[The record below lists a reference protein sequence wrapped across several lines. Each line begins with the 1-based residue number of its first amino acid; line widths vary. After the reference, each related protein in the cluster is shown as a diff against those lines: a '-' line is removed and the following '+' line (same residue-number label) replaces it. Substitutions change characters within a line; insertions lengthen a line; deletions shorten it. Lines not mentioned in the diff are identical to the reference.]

1 MHLDSSGNPDFKWH
15 ATQNIA
21 AVLTA
26 VASCGTLAVGMRV
39 DINDILH
46 VLAHELRTPVGIAHG
61 YVRLLL
67 EERLTQE
74 SDRRRALEQM
84 QKALGR
90 LSDLSH
96 ESTALAAWYEQDH
109 STPQSVDARTLMEHV
124 AAADYDHPVTVDPA
138 DVPPGVTVKTTDHS
152 SLCRALTGI
161 VRATARELRGTT
173 CDVVARVVNGNFEML
188 TGPEEALGPLAAGP
202 SALNAGPI
210 ALERGGL
217 GLALVHAAIVL
228 DAHGAERWTMNGSRQ
243 TVGLRLPVE
252 ERQHP

>member
-1 MHLDSSGNPDFKWH
+1 MS
-15 ATQNIA
+15 
-21 AVLTA
+21 
-26 VASCGTLAVGMRV
+26 V

-96 ESTALAAWYEQDH
+96 ESTALASWYEQDH
-109 STPQSVDARTLMEHV
+109 SEAAHVDARALVDRV
-124 AAADYDHPVTVDPA
+124 ADTNFDFPVTIETGEVPA
-138 DVPPGVTVKTTDHS
+138 GALVKTSDEE
-152 SLCRALTGI
+152 SLARALIGI

-173 CDVVARVVNGNFEML
+173 CDVVARVVDGRFEML
-188 TGPEEALGPLAAGP
+188 TGPEEMLPVLGRGPTAADAGP
-202 SALNAGPI
+202 V

-228 DAHGAERWTMNGSRQ
+228 DAHGAQRWTMNGSRQ
-243 TVGLRLPVE
+243 TVGVRLPIE

>member
-1 MHLDSSGNPDFKWH
+1 MS
-15 ATQNIA
+15 
-21 AVLTA
+21 
-26 VASCGTLAVGMRV
+26 V
-39 DINDILH
+39 DLNDVLH

-96 ESTALAAWYEQDH
+96 ESSALAGWYEQDH
-109 STPQSVDARTLMEHV
+109 STPQQVEARALMQHV
-124 AAADYDHPVTVDPA
+124 ADADYEFPVTVEMA
-138 DVPPGVTVKTTDHS
+138 DVPEGAWVTTTDPA
-152 SLCRALTGI
+152 SLTRALTGL
-161 VRATARELRGTT
+161 VRATARELRGAT
-173 CDVVARVVNGNFEML
+173 CDVVARVEAGAFEML
-188 TGPEEALGPLAAGP
+188 TGPEDLIASLGQGPSGPEAGPL
-202 SALNAGPI
+202 

-228 DAHGAERWTMNGSRQ
+228 DAHGAERWTINGSRQ
-243 TVGLRLPVE
+243 TVGVRLPIE
-252 ERQHP
+252 ERPHP

>member
-1 MHLDSSGNPDFKWH
+1 MS
-15 ATQNIA
+15 
-21 AVLTA
+21 
-26 VASCGTLAVGMRV
+26 V
-39 DINDILH
+39 DINHVLH

-90 LSDLSH
+90 LSDLSF
-96 ESTALAAWYEQDH
+96 ESTALASWYERDH
-109 STPQSVDARTLMEHV
+109 STSRRVAARALIDHV
-124 AAADYDHPVTVDPA
+124 ADANYDVPVTVA
-138 DVPPGVTVKTTDHS
+138 TTEVPPDVWVKTTDAE
-152 SLCRALTGI
+152 SLCQALTGI

-173 CDVVARVVNGNFEML
+173 CDVLGRLVDGSFEML
-188 TGPEEALGPLAAGP
+188 VGPEELLGELRKGPDAAE
-202 SALNAGPI
+202 AGSV

-228 DAHGAERWTMNGSRQ
+228 DAHGAQRWTMNGSRQ
-243 TVGLRLPVE
+243 TVGVRLPVE
-252 ERQHP
+252 EGLQP

>member
-1 MHLDSSGNPDFKWH
+1 
-15 ATQNIA
+15 
-21 AVLTA
+21 
-26 VASCGTLAVGMRV
+26 MRV

-109 STPQSVDARTLMEHV
+109 SSPQRVAARNLIEHV
-124 AAADYDHPVTVDPA
+124 AAAEYDFPVTVDTSE
-138 DVPPGVTVKTTDHS
+138 VPDGVSLSTTDER

-173 CDVVARVVNGNFEML
+173 CDVVARVENGSFEML
-188 TGPEEALGPLAAGP
+188 AGPEELLDALRAGPAAPGAGPL
-202 SALNAGPI
+202 

-252 ERQHP
+252 ERPQP

>member
-1 MHLDSSGNPDFKWH
+1 
-15 ATQNIA
+15 
-21 AVLTA
+21 
-26 VASCGTLAVGMRV
+26 MRV
-39 DINDILH
+39 DINEILH

-96 ESTALAAWYEQDH
+96 ESSALAAWYEQDH
-109 STPQSVDARTLMEHV
+109 SIPHPLDARKLIDHV
-124 AAADYDHPVTVDPA
+124 ADANYDFPVTVETS
-138 DVPPGVTVKTTDHS
+138 DVPPGVVLTTMDET
-152 SLCRALTGI
+152 SLCTALTGI

-173 CDVVARVVNGNFEML
+173 CDVVARVVDGRFEML
-188 TGPEEALGPLAAGP
+188 TGPEEMLDALGQGPAAPEAGP
-202 SALNAGPI
+202 V

-228 DAHGAERWTMNGSRQ
+228 DAHGAERWTLNGSRQ
-243 TVGLRLPVE
+243 TVGLRLPVQ
-252 ERQHP
+252 ERQQL

>member
-1 MHLDSSGNPDFKWH
+1 MVELVPDE
-15 ATQNIA
+15 A
-21 AVLTA
+21 
-26 VASCGTLAVGMRV
+26 CGTLAVGMRV

-109 STPQSVDARTLMEHV
+109 STPYPTDARTLIEHV
-124 AAADYDHPVTVDPA
+124 ADVQYDFPVTVDA
-138 DVPPGVTVKTTDHS
+138 SEVPEGTTLKTTDEQ
-152 SLCRALTGI
+152 SLRFALTGV
-161 VRATARELRGTT
+161 VRATARELRGMT
-173 CDVVARVVNGNFEML
+173 CDVVARVVDGSFEML
-188 TGPEEALGPLAAGP
+188 TGPAELIEPLGAGP
-202 SALNAGPI
+202 GAPTAGPI

-217 GLALVHAAIVL
+217 GLALVHSAIVL
-228 DAHGAERWTMNGSRQ
+228 DAHHAQRWTMNGSRQ
-243 TVGLRLPVE
+243 TVGLRLPLQKGNI
-252 ERQHP
+252 RDAR

>member
-1 MHLDSSGNPDFKWH
+1 MS
-15 ATQNIA
+15 
-21 AVLTA
+21 
-26 VASCGTLAVGMRV
+26 V

-96 ESTALAAWYEQDH
+96 ESTALASWYEQNH
-109 STPQSVDARTLMEHV
+109 ATAHAVEARTLIEHLSES
-124 AAADYDHPVTVDPA
+124 DFDFPVTVEGTSVPA
-138 DVPPGVTVKTTDHS
+138 GVRVSTSDEQ
-152 SLCRALTGI
+152 SLRMALTGI

-173 CDVVARVVNGNFEML
+173 CDVVGRVVNGSFEML
-188 TGPEEALGPLAAGP
+188 TGPEELLEALGAGP
-202 SALNAGPI
+202 DSPEAGPV

-228 DAHGAERWTMNGSRQ
+228 DAHGAQRWTMNGSRK
-243 TVGLRLPVE
+243 TVGVRLPLE
-252 ERQHP
+252 ERQHL

>member
-1 MHLDSSGNPDFKWH
+1 MS
-15 ATQNIA
+15 
-21 AVLTA
+21 
-26 VASCGTLAVGMRV
+26 V
-39 DINDILH
+39 DLNDVLH

-90 LSDLSH
+90 LSDLSY

-109 STPQSVDARTLMEHV
+109 STSQAVAARTLIEHV
-124 AAADYDHPVTVDPA
+124 AAAQYDFPVTVATA
-138 DVPPGVTVKTTDHS
+138 DVPDRAVVSTIDQA
-152 SLCRALTGI
+152 SLCHALTGL

-173 CDVVARVVNGNFEML
+173 CDVVARVVNGTFEML
-188 TGPEEALGPLAAGP
+188 TGPEELLDALGRGPAAAEAGP
-202 SALNAGPI
+202 VT
-210 ALERGGL
+210 LERGGL

-228 DAHGAERWTMNGSRQ
+228 DAHGAQRWTMNGSRQ
-243 TVGLRLPVE
+243 TVGVRLPAE
-252 ERQHP
+252 ERQHS

>member
-1 MHLDSSGNPDFKWH
+1 MP
-15 ATQNIA
+15 
-21 AVLTA
+21 
-26 VASCGTLAVGMRV
+26 V

-67 EERLTQE
+67 EERLHQE
-74 SDRRRALEQM
+74 TDRRRALEQM

-96 ESTALAAWYEQDH
+96 ESTALAEWYEQDH
-109 STPQSVDARTLMEHV
+109 TTAHPLLARTLIERV
-124 AAADYDHPVTVDPA
+124 AEASYESPVTVETSN
-138 DVPPGVTVKTTDHS
+138 VPEGRAVLTSDAA
-152 SLCRALTGI
+152 ALTRAVTGV

-173 CDVVARVVNGNFEML
+173 CDVTARVFNGSFEML
-188 TGPEEALGPLAAGP
+188 IGPEELLGALSAGPLAPDAGP
-202 SALNAGPI
+202 V

-228 DAHGAERWTMNGSRQ
+228 DGHGAQRWTVNGSRQ
-243 TVGLRLPVE
+243 TLGLRLPLD
-252 ERQHP
+252 ERHDS

>member
-1 MHLDSSGNPDFKWH
+1 MS
-15 ATQNIA
+15 
-21 AVLTA
+21 
-26 VASCGTLAVGMRV
+26 V

-96 ESTALAAWYEQDH
+96 ESTALASWYEQDH
-109 STPQSVDARTLMEHV
+109 STARHVDARALIGHV
-124 AAADYDHPVTVDPA
+124 SDADFDFPVTVEASEIPA
-138 DVPPGVTVKTTDHS
+138 GVTVPTSDER
-152 SLCRALTGI
+152 SLCLALTGI

-173 CDVVARVVNGNFEML
+173 CDVVARVVDGSLEML
-188 TGPEEALGPLAAGP
+188 TGPEELLEALGAGP
-202 SALNAGPI
+202 ASPEAGPV

-243 TVGLRLPVE
+243 TVGLRLPIE

>member
-1 MHLDSSGNPDFKWH
+1 MP
-15 ATQNIA
+15 
-21 AVLTA
+21 
-26 VASCGTLAVGMRV
+26 V

-67 EERLTQE
+67 EERLHQE
-74 SDRRRALEQM
+74 TDRRRALEQM

-96 ESTALAAWYEQDH
+96 ESTALAAWYEQEH
-109 STPQSVDARTLMEHV
+109 TEAHAVPARAVLERV
-124 AAADYDHPVTVDPA
+124 AEADYAWPVTVAFSNVPDGCLVRTPDDASPA
-138 DVPPGVTVKTTDHS
+138 
-152 SLCRALTGI
+152 RALIGV

-173 CDVVARVVNGNFEML
+173 CDVTAHVVNGSVEIL
-188 TGPEEALGPLAAGP
+188 TGPEEMLEALRTGPLAPEAGP
-202 SALNAGPI
+202 V

-243 TVGLRLPVE
+243 TLGLRLPLD
-252 ERQHP
+252 ERHDS

>member
-1 MHLDSSGNPDFKWH
+1 MP
-15 ATQNIA
+15 
-21 AVLTA
+21 
-26 VASCGTLAVGMRV
+26 V

-67 EERLTQE
+67 EERLHQE
-74 SDRRRALEQM
+74 TDRRRALEQM

-90 LSDLSH
+90 LSELSH

-109 STPQSVDARTLMEHV
+109 TAAHAVDARSLLEQI
-124 AAADYDHPVTVDPA
+124 AGANYEWPVTVD
-138 DVPPGVTVKTTDHS
+138 VTSLTEDCAVKTSDEA
-152 SLCRALTGI
+152 SLARALIGM

-173 CDVVARVVNGNFEML
+173 CDVTARRVNGRFELL
-188 TGPEEALGPLAAGP
+188 TGPEELLSALGSGPLAPEAGP
-202 SALNAGPI
+202 V

-243 TVGLRLPVE
+243 TVGLRLPVD
-252 ERQHP
+252 ERHDS

>member
-1 MHLDSSGNPDFKWH
+1 MP
-15 ATQNIA
+15 
-21 AVLTA
+21 
-26 VASCGTLAVGMRV
+26 V
-39 DINDILH
+39 DINNILH

-67 EERLTQE
+67 EERLHQE
-74 SDRRRALEQM
+74 TDRRRALEQM

-109 STPQSVDARTLMEHV
+109 TASRAVNARALLDQI
-124 AAADYDHPVTVDPA
+124 AGADYEWPVTVD
-138 DVPPGVTVKTTDHS
+138 VTALPEDCAVKTSDEA
-152 SLCRALTGI
+152 SLARALIGM

-173 CDVVARVVNGNFEML
+173 CDVTARRVNGCFELL
-188 TGPEEALGPLAAGP
+188 TGPEELLSALGAGPLAPEAGP
-202 SALNAGPI
+202 V

-243 TVGLRLPVE
+243 TVGLRLPVD
-252 ERQHP
+252 ERHDS